1 MADKKKLTLGV
12 LPTRRDLSGEFFC
25 NIDVALR
32 RKRETEEKLRSMGI
46 DFINIDFLNK
56 EGLII
61 NGLDAAKAAEYFR
74 SKGVDAVFAP
84 HLNFGCED
92 AIAKTAKLVNKPI
105 LLWGPRDDAPDA
117 GGNRCTDSQCGLFAT
132 GKVLRDFGIPFTYM
146 TNCRLQDPVFEK
158 TLNNFLAAA
167 QVVKSFRGMRIGQI
181 SVRPETFWSVKCNEL
196 QLLERFGI
204 EIVPVTLIEIQNLY
218 NDIIKNHR
226 NELAG
231 RVAYYKQNFSIAV
244 DEEFLYRTAA
254 MYNAI
259 HKWAVDLEVDGIASS
274 CWGPFRQ
281 LADIASCFTFSEL
294 TENKIPT
301 VCETDIHGAVTSVM
315 AQAATRWQ
323 KASFLADIT
332 VRHPA
337 NDNAELFW
345 HCGVFPRSTSDPEAK
360 PAIAK
365 NFDEDRPT
373 VGNFRISDG
382 QVTISRFDCSGDKY
396 QLLTATGKVVDG
408 PATTGTYG
416 WIEFKDWPLI
426 EHKVAAGPYIH
437 HCVGIYADISP
448 VLYEACRYI
457 PGLAADPVDPS
468 AGEIEAYLR

>member
-1 MADKKKLTLGV
+1 
-12 LPTRRDLSGEFFC
+12 
-25 NIDVALR
+25 
-32 RKRETEEKLRSMGI
+32 
-46 DFINIDFLNK
+46 
-56 EGLII
+56 
-61 NGLDAAKAAEYFR
+61 
-74 SKGVDAVFAP
+74 
-84 HLNFGCED
+84 
-92 AIAKTAKLVNKPI
+92 
-105 LLWGPRDDAPDA
+105 
-117 GGNRCTDSQCGLFAT
+117 
-132 GKVLRDFGIPFTYM
+132 M
-146 TNCRLQDPVFEK
+146 TNCRLQDPIFEK

-218 NDIIKNHR
+218 NDFIKNHR
-226 NELAG
+226 DELTG
-231 RVAYYKQNFSIAV
+231 LVAYYKQNFSIGV

-259 HKWAVDLEVDGIASS
+259 HKWAVDLAVDGIASS

-281 LADIASCFTFSEL
+281 LADIASCFAFSEL

-332 VRHPA
+332 VRHPT

-345 HCGVFPRSTSDPEAK
+345 HCGVFPRSTSAPDAR
-360 PAIAK
+360 PAIGK

-373 VGNFRISDG
+373 VGSFRISDG
-382 QVTISRFDCSGDKY
+382 PVTISRFDCSGDKY
-396 QLLTATGKVVDG
+396 QLLTAQGKVVNG

-426 EHKVAAGPYIH
+426 EHKVASGPYIH

-457 PGLAADPVDPS
+457 PGLVADPVDPS
-468 AGEIEAYLR
+468 ASEIETYLR